1 MAEPKRFD
9 INKIENF
16 LKNSADKAQTLSYWT
31 AAVEHGKTVKEI
43 DENLASN
50 VDDNQIADLLLR
62 RTDAINR
69 RDRLIKAV
77 ENAIKVKY
85 QPQIPEIFSTV
96 NKEMQSRLAELQ
108 QQSSSVGRVQ
118 MLMSA
123 LQDENQ
129 ILNYLDLDEKK
140 RAIDRLMDSN
150 KKLREDSIADGKIV
164 DEEDYAAACQ
174 ELLQKRSDIKTKIED
189 LLKTEGGAIL
199 RSLED
204 AEQRLAD
211 VRASVAA
218 DKSSKNGTS
227 PQKEPQPDD
236 EQKEH
241 DGHNAEDSQEPRNGA
256 RSLPIEELSIHSRSE
271 RAKSNKTSV
280 ISKTS
285 SARRVLHLEL
295 KALKEQEEL
304 KSRLEKLG
312 RETKQKEMEI
322 ADLQGE
328 VARKARI
335 AEKEIELAK
344 FSNSCGTSLRSISP
358 VESPDDNLTKVSD
371 WMDKTE
377 EAENVASPINVPSV
391 YQQTSASAPVITVR
405 STHEGQRSG
414 LVGNLKPSVKPTIST
429 EAAVRGIGKD
439 RTKTVIDVVSQRATA
454 QPEVKFAS
462 SKPSM
467 TLSAEQNQL
476 PPTSGGIPSGAFQ
489 VPQFAN
495 TQMPY
500 LPSQGPNI
508 VSNARDDYFI
518 RSSLPKLKLAEF
530 SGDPLEWPEWS
541 QLFQATVHAANID
554 DSVKM
559 NHLKTMVTGKAKEAI
574 AGLGYTA
581 EMYNVAWNVLVR
593 NFGKPQMVV
602 NAQLKRIYSF
612 PPMKPYDGA
621 ALIKFARIVSSCVN
635 VLTQFNYVG
644 DLNSEGVLGSAT
656 RKLTLDMKT
665 KWLTYVK
672 QMNLY
677 QPGLAV
683 FSEWLND
690 IADVQDEL
698 LLYSNLIADRAKTSY
713 KEKAEGST
721 FATSAPDTASD
732 NSKYQQECALKDGK
746 HPIWKCEKFKK
757 MNVEERG
764 QKAKEL
770 KLCFKCLSDA
780 HQMRNCSGRLCDVNG
795 CGKPHHRLLHRPY
808 KNEDQ
813 KQNDE
818 NIDEVSNLSSMRS
831 SGVLPVIPVSI
842 GSGSKTVKT
851 FALCDSGASLSFVD
865 ESLMKALNLM
875 GQPVDLN
882 VAGIHGASDISS
894 KRLRVRIGDQQ
905 GKVKEDIM
913 AYSHPDVNAG
923 NRTYNLKKLK
933 EEYPHLSVL
942 KDSTIN
948 LKDVK
953 VILGQDCYHLHRAIG
968 YRKCGKSKPWAVLT
982 KLGWMLSGPLP
993 QQETAKFA
1001 TESLVFA
1008 DVDPLVDQMKTR
1020 SRMELYTSHCSVSEM
1035 SKDNT
1040 ENSPDI
1046 FVVERNWQ
1054 EVSTKPLLLEI
1065 KQIWKDEMHL
1075 AVSDHM
1081 TVEQDK
1087 NMGFSIVEEKNE
1099 HESFAIKSN
1108 LRTLEEFTVMLELVK
1123 QNTDV
1128 ASVRHHVKEKQPT
1141 QMQAVKLAVNTL
1153 TLEEGRKC
1161 SQLEKVVGFVK
1172 ECQIELHDDSRG
1184 KPIYQR
1190 HSSDLLEHNQPS
1202 KDNAS
1207 DGTKAVKMSF
1217 WRKHDVEL
1225 KENLLDKIIPND
1237 SENCSN
1243 WLGNG
1248 NSGMDAV
1255 AQANPNVHTQL
1266 NTGQSKQFEKRAWK
1280 FEPISIRL
1288 HGRNESAQLNT
1299 TGILYAKILIDE
1311 FADEISLMETRL
1323 GSSKAQTTTSS
1334 ESGPFIGPAVS
1345 REEVMMR
1352 QESFGKWIKEEV
1364 RQLEV
1369 NDLVW
1374 IVDENVK
1381 RAHYKMGRVLDVYH
1395 GSDGRV
1401 RSALVKTE
1409 DGKLKRPVVKLA
1421 PMFYESVF
1429 REKNRAG
1436 NVGAS
1441 QLRDQKLKLERD

>member
-1 MAEPKRFD
+1 MAQPKRFD
-9 INKIENF
+9 INKVENF
-16 LKNSADKAQTLSYWT
+16 LKNSADAAQIVSHWN
-31 AAVEHGKTVKEI
+31 AACEHGKTIRAI
-43 DENLASN
+43 DENLARN
-50 VDDNQIADLLLR
+50 DDNKQIAELLLR
-62 RTDAINR
+62 RIDVIKRRERLFKAIQ
-69 RDRLIKAV
+69 
-77 ENAIKVKY
+77 NAIKIKY
-85 QPQIPEIFSTV
+85 QPQIPEMFSTV
-96 NKEMQSRLAELQ
+96 IQAMNSRFVELQ
-108 QQSSSVGRVQ
+108 RQDSNTGRVII
-118 MLMSA
+118 LMSS

-129 ILNYLDLDEKK
+129 ILNYLDLEEKK
-140 RAIDRLMDSN
+140 RAIDERIAHNEM
-150 KKLREDSIADGKIV
+150 LRDERIENGEDA
-164 DEEDYAAACQ
+164 EEDYAAACQ
-174 ELLQKRSDIKTKIED
+174 ELLQERSDLKLKIEA
-189 LLKTEGGAIL
+189 LLKSGETGAIL

-236 EQKEH
+236 EQNEH
-241 DGHNAEDSQEPRNGA
+241 DGYNADDSQERNKCA
-256 RSLPIEELSIHSRSE
+256 RSLPIEELSIHSRSK
-271 RAKSNKTSV
+271 RTKSNKTSV

-285 SARRVLHLEL
+285 SARRVLDLEL
-295 KALKEQEEL
+295 NALKEQEEL
-304 KSRLEKLG
+304 QSRLEKL
-312 RETKQKEMEI
+312 RRNAEQNEI
-322 ADLQGE
+322 ADLQE
-328 VARKARI
+328 KLARKAKI
-335 AEKEIELAK
+335 AEKEIEMAK
-344 FSNSCGTSLRSISP
+344 VPSSCGSSFRSISP
-358 VESPDDNLTKVSD
+358 VETPDDNLTKVSD

-377 EAENVASPINVPSV
+377 EAENVASTTNVPSV
-391 YQQTSASAPVITVR
+391 YQQTSVSAPVITGQ
-405 STHEGQRSG
+405 SMQGGQRSSQVRD
-414 LVGNLKPSVKPTIST
+414 LKSSLKPVMST
-429 EAAVRGIGKD
+429 EAAVRDIGKD
-439 RTKTVIDVVSQRATA
+439 GTKTVIRDGSQRATA
-454 QPEVKFAS
+454 QPEVKFAP

-467 TLSAEQNQL
+467 TLSADPNRL
-476 PPTSGGIPSGAFQ
+476 PPTFGGIQSGAFQ
-489 VPQFAN
+489 VPQLAN
-495 TQMPY
+495 TQKQY
-500 LPSQGPNI
+500 LPSQGPNFA
-508 VSNARDDYFI
+508 SNAKDDYYL

-612 PPMKPYDGA
+612 PSMKPYDGA
-621 ALIKFARIVSSCVN
+621 ALIRFARIVSSCVN

-698 LLYSNLIADRAKTSY
+698 LLYSNLNADRAKTSY

-732 NSKYQQECALKDGK
+732 NSKYQRECALKDGK

-813 KQNDE
+813 KQNVE
-818 NIDEVSNLSSMRS
+818 NVDEVSNLSSMRS

-842 GSGSKTVKT
+842 GSGSKTVTT

-865 ESLMKALNLM
+865 ESLMKTLNLT

-968 YRKCGKSKPWAVLT
+968 YRKSGKSKPWAVLT
-982 KLGWMLSGPLP
+982 KLGWMLSGPWP

-1020 SRMELYTSHCSVSEM
+1020 SSMEVYTSHCSVSEM
-1035 SKDNT
+1035 SKEYS
-1040 ENSPDI
+1040 ENSPNI
-1046 FVVERNWQ
+1046 LVVERNWQ
-1054 EVSTKPLLLEI
+1054 DVSTKSLHLEI
-1065 KQIWKDEMHL
+1065 KQIWQDEMHL
-1075 AVSDHM
+1075 AVGDH
-1081 TVEQDK
+1081 VVVKQDK
-1087 NMGFSIVEEKNE
+1087 NMGFSFTEENNG

-1108 LRTLEEFTVMLELVK
+1108 IRTLEEFIVK
-1123 QNTDV
+1123 LDLLKEDMNV
-1128 ASVRHHVKEKQPT
+1128 ASVRQHVKEKQPT
-1141 QMQAVKLAVNTL
+1141 QMQAVKLAVNIL
-1153 TLEEGRKC
+1153 TLDEGKKC
-1161 SQLEKVVGFVK
+1161 SQMNKVVKFVK
-1172 ECQIELHDDSRG
+1172 ECQIELHEVPRG
-1184 KPIYQR
+1184 KAIYR
-1190 HSSDLLEHNQPS
+1190 RLFSGLLERNQPS
-1202 KDNAS
+1202 EENTS
-1207 DGTKAVKMSF
+1207 DRTKAVKMSF
-1217 WRKHDVEL
+1217 WRKHVEL
-1225 KENLLDKIIPND
+1225 KEKMPDKIIPND
-1237 SENCSN
+1237 SENRNN

-1248 NSGMDAV
+1248 NSGTDAV

-1266 NTGQSKQFEKRAWK
+1266 STVQSKQFEKRAWK

-1299 TGILYAKILIDE
+1299 TGILYAKIVIDE

-1345 REEVMMR
+1345 REEMMM
-1352 QESFGKWIKEEV
+1352 QLEFFGKWKNEEV

-1381 RAHYKMGRVLDVYH
+1381 RALYKMGRVLEVFH

>member
-1 MAEPKRFD
+1 MSHW
-9 INKIENF
+9 N
-16 LKNSADKAQTLSYWT
+16 
-31 AAVEHGKTVKEI
+31 AACEHGKTIRAI
-43 DENLASN
+43 DENLARN
-50 VDDNQIADLLLR
+50 DDNKQIAELLLR
-62 RTDAINR
+62 RIDVMKRRERLFKAIQ
-69 RDRLIKAV
+69 K
-77 ENAIKVKY
+77 AIKIKY
-85 QPQIPEIFSTV
+85 QPQIPQMFSTV
-96 NKEMQSRLAELQ
+96 IQAMNSRFVELQ
-108 QQSSSVGRVQ
+108 RQDSNTGRVII
-118 MLMSA
+118 LMSA

-129 ILNYLDLDEKK
+129 ILNYLDLEEKK
-140 RAIDRLMDSN
+140 RAIVERIAN
-150 KKLREDSIADGKIV
+150 NEKLRDERIENGEDA
-164 DEEDYAAACQ
+164 EEDYAAACQ
-174 ELLQKRSDIKTKIED
+174 ELLQERSDLKLKIEA
-189 LLKTEGGAIL
+189 LLKSGETGAIL

-236 EQKEH
+236 EQNEH
-241 DGHNAEDSQEPRNGA
+241 DGYNADDSQERNKCA
-256 RSLPIEELSIHSRSE
+256 RSLPIEELSIHSRSK
-271 RAKSNKTSV
+271 RTKSNKTSV

-285 SARRVLHLEL
+285 SARRVLDLEL
-295 KALKEQEEL
+295 NALKEQEEL
-304 KSRLEKLG
+304 QSRLEKL
-312 RETKQKEMEI
+312 RRNAEQNEI
-322 ADLQGE
+322 ADLQE
-328 VARKARI
+328 KLARKAKI
-335 AEKEIELAK
+335 AEKEIEMAK
-344 FSNSCGTSLRSISP
+344 VPSSCGSSFRSISP
-358 VESPDDNLTKVSD
+358 VETPDDNLTKVSD

-377 EAENVASPINVPSV
+377 EAENVASTTNVPSV
-391 YQQTSASAPVITVR
+391 YQQTSVSAPVITVQ
-405 STHEGQRSG
+405 SMHEGQCSA
-414 LVGNLKPSVKPTIST
+414 LVRDLNPPVKPTIST
-429 EAAVRGIGKD
+429 ETASRGIGKH
-439 RTKTVIDVVSQRATA
+439 RTKTVIDAVSQRATA
-454 QPEVKFAS
+454 QPEVKFAP

-467 TLSAEQNQL
+467 TLSADPNRL
-476 PPTSGGIPSGAFQ
+476 PPTFGGIQSGAFQ
-489 VPQFAN
+489 VPQLAN
-495 TQMPY
+495 TQKQY
-500 LPSQGPNI
+500 LPSQGPNFA
-508 VSNARDDYFI
+508 SNAKEDYYI
-518 RSSLPKLKLAEF
+518 RSSLPKLKLADF

-574 AGLGYTA
+574 AGLEYTA

-593 NFGKPQMVV
+593 NFGKPQIVV
-602 NAQLKRIYSF
+602 NAQWKRIYSF

-672 QMNLY
+672 QMNLC

-698 LLYSNLIADRAKTSY
+698 LLSSNPNADRAKSNY
-713 KEKAEGST
+713 KEKAKGST
-721 FATSAPDTASD
+721 FATSTTNTASD
-732 NSKYQQECALKDGK
+732 NSKNQRECALKDGK
-746 HPIWKCEKFKK
+746 HPIWKCEKFRK

-808 KNEDQ
+808 KNEEQ
-813 KQNDE
+813 KQSVE
-818 NIDEVSNLSSMRS
+818 NVEEVSNLSSMRS

-842 GSGSKTVKT
+842 GSGNKTVKT

-865 ESLMKALNLM
+865 ESLMKTLNLT
-875 GQPVDLN
+875 GKPVDLN

-905 GKVKEDIM
+905 GKVKEDII
-913 AYSHPDVNAG
+913 AYSHPNVNAG

-933 EEYPHLSVL
+933 ETYPHLSIL
-942 KDSTIN
+942 KDSIIN
-948 LKDVK
+948 LGDVK
-953 VILGQDCYHLHRAIG
+953 VILGQDCYHLHRAID
-968 YRKCGKSKPWAVLT
+968 YRKCGNAKPWAVRT

-993 QQETAKFA
+993 QQETAKLDN
-1001 TESLVFA
+1001 ESLVFA

-1020 SRMELYTSHCSVSEM
+1020 WGMESYTSHCSVSEM
-1035 SKDNT
+1035 SKEYS
-1040 ENSPDI
+1040 ENSPNI
-1046 FVVERNWQ
+1046 LVVERNWQ
-1054 EVSTKPLLLEI
+1054 DVSTKSLHLEI
-1065 KQIWKDEMHL
+1065 KQNWQDEMHL
-1075 AVSDHM
+1075 AVGDH
-1081 TVEQDK
+1081 VVVKQDK
-1087 NMGFSIVEEKNE
+1087 NMGFSFTEENNG
-1099 HESFAIKSN
+1099 HESFAIESN
-1108 LRTLEEFTVMLELVK
+1108 IRTLEEFIVK
-1123 QNTDV
+1123 LDLLKEDMNV
-1128 ASVRHHVKEKQPT
+1128 ASVRQHVKEKQPT

-1172 ECQIELHDDSRG
+1172 ECQIEVHDDSRG

-1225 KENLLDKIIPND
+1225 KENLLDKIIPSD
-1237 SENCSN
+1237 SENCNN

-1255 AQANPNVHTQL
+1255 AQANPNVYTKPKLSNGHR
-1266 NTGQSKQFEKRAWK
+1266 KQFEKRAWK
-1280 FEPISIRL
+1280 FEHSSYIL
-1288 HGRNESAQLNT
+1288 DEMGEGVQLNQD
-1299 TGILYAKILIDE
+1299 GIIEAKNSTNE
-1311 FADEISLMETRL
+1311 FACEISLMKTRM
-1323 GSSKAQTTTSS
+1323 GSSKARTTTSCKI
-1334 ESGPFIGPAVS
+1334 EPCIGPAAS
-1345 REEVMMR
+1345 WEVMMR
-1352 QESFGKWIKEEV
+1352 QESFGKWIEEEF

-1381 RAHYKMGRVLDVYH
+1381 RTHYKMGRVLEVYH

-1441 QLRDQKLKLERD
+1441 HQKAEKLNSELAG

>member
-16 LKNSADKAQTLSYWT
+16 LKNSADKAQTLSYWN

-50 VDDNQIADLLLR
+50 VDDKQIADLLLR

-150 KKLREDSIADGKIV
+150 KKLREDSIANGKIV

-189 LLKTEGGAIL
+189 LLKTGEGGAIL

-211 VRASVAA
+211 ARVNSAA
-218 DKSSKNGTS
+218 DKSSRNGTS
-227 PQKEPQPDD
+227 PQKEPEPDE
-236 EQKEH
+236 EQKE
-241 DGHNAEDSQEPRNGA
+241 DNGHNADDSQERNKCA
-256 RSLPIEELSIHSRSE
+256 RSLPIDELSIHSRSK
-271 RAKSNKTSV
+271 RTKSNKTSV

-285 SARRVLHLEL
+285 SARRVLDL
-295 KALKEQEEL
+295 KLNALKEQEEL
-304 KSRLEKLG
+304 QSRLEKL
-312 RETKQKEMEI
+312 RRNAEQKEI
-322 ADLQGE
+322 ADLQE
-328 VARKARI
+328 ELARKARI
-335 AEKEIELAK
+335 AEKEIERAK
-344 FSNSCGTSLRSISP
+344 VSSSRGYSLRSISP
-358 VESPDDNLTKVSD
+358 VGTPDDNLSKVSG

-377 EAENVASPINVPSV
+377 EAENVASTTNVPSV
-391 YQQTSASAPVITVR
+391 YQQTSISAPVITVQ
-405 STHEGQRSG
+405 SMQGGQCSA
-414 LVGNLKPSVKPTIST
+414 LVRDLSPPVKPTIST
-429 EAAVRGIGKD
+429 EAASRGIGKD
-439 RTKTVIDVVSQRATA
+439 RTKTVIDVGSQRATA
-454 QPEVKFAS
+454 QPEVKFAT
-462 SKPSM
+462 SKPPM
-467 TLSAEQNQL
+467 TLMADQSWV
-476 PPTSGGIPSGAFQ
+476 PPTNGGNPSSAFQ
-489 VPQFAN
+489 VPQLAN
-495 TQMPY
+495 TQKQYM
-500 LPSQGPNI
+500 PSQGPNI
-508 VSNARDDYFI
+508 VSTTRDDYFI

-698 LLYSNLIADRAKTSY
+698 LLYSNLNADRAKTSY

-732 NSKYQQECALKDGK
+732 NSKYQRECALKDGK
-746 HPIWKCEKFKK
+746 HPILKCEKFKK

-780 HQMRNCSGRLCDVNG
+780 HQMRNCSGRLCDVSG

-813 KQNDE
+813 KQNVE

-865 ESLMKALNLM
+865 ESLMKALNLT
-875 GQPVDLN
+875 GKPVDLN
-882 VAGIHGASDISS
+882 VAGIHGTSDISS
-894 KRLRVRIGDQQ
+894 KRLRVKIGDQQ
-905 GKVKEDIM
+905 GKVKEDII
-913 AYSHPDVNAG
+913 AYSHPNVNAG

-1035 SKDNT
+1035 SKENT

-1087 NMGFSIVEEKNE
+1087 NMGFSTVEEKNE
-1099 HESFAIKSN
+1099 HECFAIKSN
-1108 LRTLEEFTVMLELVK
+1108 LRTLEEFTVMLDLVK
-1123 QNTDV
+1123 QNTAV
-1128 ASVRHHVKEKQPT
+1128 ASVRQHVKEKQPT

-1190 HSSDLLEHNQPS
+1190 HSNDLLEHNQPS

-1225 KENLLDKIIPND
+1225 KENLLDKIIPSD
-1237 SENCSN
+1237 SENCNN

-1255 AQANPNVHTQL
+1255 AQANPNVYTQL
-1266 NTGQSKQFEKRAWK
+1266 SSGHGKQFEKRAWK
-1280 FEPISIRL
+1280 FEHSSYIL
-1288 HGRNESAQLNT
+1288 DEMGEGVQLNQD
-1299 TGILYAKILIDE
+1299 GILEAKNSTDE

-1334 ESGPFIGPAVS
+1334 ENGPFIGPAVS
-1345 REEVMMR
+1345 REEMMMQR
-1352 QESFGKWIKEEV
+1352 DSFGKCIKEEF

-1381 RAHYKMGRVLDVYH
+1381 RAHYKMGRVLEVYH

-1409 DGKLKRPVVKLA
+1409 DGKLKRPVMKLA

-1436 NVGAS
+1436 NVGFS
-1441 QLRDQKLKLERD
+1441 HQKAEKLNSELAG

>member
-1 MAEPKRFD
+1 MAQPKRFD
-9 INKIENF
+9 INKVEIF
-16 LKNSADKAQTLSYWT
+16 LKNSADKAQILSHWN
-31 AAVEHGKTVKEI
+31 AACEHGKTIRAI

-50 VDDNQIADLLLR
+50 DDNKQIAELLLR
-62 RTDAINR
+62 RIDVINR
-69 RDRLIKAV
+69 RERLFKAIQ
-77 ENAIKVKY
+77 NAIKIKY
-85 QPQIPEIFSTV
+85 QPQIPEMFSTV
-96 NKEMQSRLAELQ
+96 IQAMKSRFVELQ
-108 QQSSSVGRVQ
+108 RQDSNTGRVII
-118 MLMSA
+118 LMSA

-129 ILNYLDLDEKK
+129 ILNYLDLEEKK
-140 RAIDRLMDSN
+140 RAIDEKIAHN
-150 KKLREDSIADGKIV
+150 EKLRDERIENGEDA
-164 DEEDYAAACQ
+164 EEDYAAACQ
-174 ELLQKRSDIKTKIED
+174 ELLQERSDLKLKIEA
-189 LLKTEGGAIL
+189 LLKSGETGAIL

-218 DKSSKNGTS
+218 DKSSKNDTS

-236 EQKEH
+236 EQKKH

-304 KSRLEKLG
+304 QSRLEKLG

-335 AEKEIELAK
+335 AEKEIKLAK
-344 FSNSCGTSLRSISP
+344 FSSSCGTSLRSISP

-377 EAENVASPINVPSV
+377 EAENVASPINVPPG
-391 YQQTSASAPVITVR
+391 YQQTSISAPVISVR
-405 STHEGQRSG
+405 STHGGQGSAQVRDLKSS
-414 LVGNLKPSVKPTIST
+414 LKPVMST
-429 EAAVRGIGKD
+429 ETAVRDIGKD
-439 RTKTVIDVVSQRATA
+439 RTKTVIDVGSQRATA

-467 TLSAEQNQL
+467 TLGADLNRL
-476 PPTSGGIPSGAFQ
+476 PPTFGGIPSSAFQ
-489 VPQFAN
+489 VPQLEN
-495 TQMPY
+495 TQKPY
-500 LPSQGPNI
+500 LPRQVHNI

-541 QLFQATVHAANID
+541 QLFQATVHAANMD

-593 NFGKPQMVV
+593 NFGKLQMVV

-672 QMNLY
+672 QMNLC

-698 LLYSNLIADRAKTSY
+698 LLSSNPNADRAKSNY
-713 KEKAEGST
+713 KEKAKGST
-721 FATSAPDTASD
+721 FATSTTNTTSD
-732 NSKYQQECALKDGK
+732 NSKYQRECALKDGK

-795 CGKPHHRLLHRPY
+795 CGKPHHRLLHRTY
-808 KNEDQ
+808 KNVEQ
-813 KQNDE
+813 KKNVE
-818 NIDEVSNLSSMRS
+818 NVDEVSNLSSMRS
-831 SGVLPVIPVSI
+831 SGVLPVIPVLI

-882 VAGIHGASDISS
+882 VAGIHGTSDISS
-894 KRLRVRIGDQQ
+894 KRLRVKIGDQD
-905 GKVKEDIM
+905 GKVKEGIM
-913 AYSHPDVNAG
+913 AYSHPNVNAG
-923 NRTYNLKKLK
+923 NRTYDLKKLK
-933 EEYPHLSVL
+933 ETYPHLSVL

-953 VILGQDCYHLHRAIG
+953 VILGQDCYHLHRAID
-968 YRKCGKSKPWAVLT
+968 YRKCGNAQPWAVRT

-1020 SRMELYTSHCSVSEM
+1020 SSMEVYTSHCSVSEM
-1035 SKDNT
+1035 SKENT

-1054 EVSTKPLLLEI
+1054 EVSTKTLLVEI
-1065 KQIWKDEMHL
+1065 KQVWKEEMHL
-1075 AVSDHM
+1075 AMSDHM
-1081 TVEQDK
+1081 IVEQDE
-1087 NMGFSIVEEKNE
+1087 NMGFSIVEEKKE

-1108 LRTLEEFTVMLELVK
+1108 LRTLEEFNVMLDLVK
-1123 QNTDV
+1123 QNMDV
-1128 ASVRHHVKEKQPT
+1128 ASVRQHVKKKQST
-1141 QMQAVKLAVNTL
+1141 QMQAIKLAVNTL
-1153 TLEEGRKC
+1153 THE
-1161 SQLEKVVGFVK
+1161 
-1172 ECQIELHDDSRG
+1172 
-1184 KPIYQR
+1184 
-1190 HSSDLLEHNQPS
+1190 
-1202 KDNAS
+1202 
-1207 DGTKAVKMSF
+1207 DGAKAVKMLF
-1217 WRKHDVEL
+1217 RRKHDVEL
-1225 KENLLDKIIPND
+1225 KEKLLDKIIPND
-1237 SENCSN
+1237 SENCNN

-1288 HGRNESAQLNT
+1288 PGRNESAQLNT
-1299 TGILYAKILIDE
+1299 TGILYAKIVIDE

-1345 REEVMMR
+1345 REEMMMQR
-1352 QESFGKWIKEEV
+1352 DSFGKCIKEEF

-1381 RAHYKMGRVLDVYH
+1381 RAHYKMGRVLEVYH

-1421 PMFYESVF
+1421 PMFYESMF
-1429 REKNRAG
+1429 QEKNRAG

-1441 QLRDQKLKLERD
+1441 HQKAEKVDLEHETRT

>member
-1 MAEPKRFD
+1 MAHPKRFD
-9 INKIENF
+9 IDKVESF
-16 LKNSADKAQTLSYWT
+16 LKNSADKAQIVSHWNT
-31 AAVEHGKTVKEI
+31 AVEHGKTIKGI

-50 VDDNQIADLLLR
+50 DDNKQIAELLLR
-62 RTDAINR
+62 RIDAINR
-69 RDRLIKAV
+69 REPLIKAIQ
-77 ENAIKVKY
+77 NAIKIKY
-85 QPQIPEIFSTV
+85 QPQVLEMFSKV
-96 NKEMQSRLAELQ
+96 IQAMKSRFVELQ
-108 QQSSSVGRVQ
+108 RQNSNIGRLII
-118 MLMSA
+118 LMSA

-129 ILNYLDLDEKK
+129 ILNYLDLEEKK
-140 RAIDRLMDSN
+140 RAIDERIAHN
-150 KKLREDSIADGKIV
+150 EKLRDERIENGEDA
-164 DEEDYAAACQ
+164 EEDYAAACQ
-174 ELLQKRSDIKTKIED
+174 ELLQERSDLKLKIEA
-189 LLKTEGGAIL
+189 LLKSGETGAIL

-236 EQKEH
+236 EQKER
-241 DGHNAEDSQEPRNGA
+241 DGHNAEDSHEPRNGA

-285 SARRVLHLEL
+285 SARRVLDLEI
-295 KALKEQEEL
+295 KALKEQEKLQARLTEL
-304 KSRLEKLG
+304 K
-312 RETKQKEMEI
+312 QKEI
-322 ADLQGE
+322 ADLQE
-328 VARKARI
+328 ELARKARI
-335 AEKEIELAK
+335 AEKEIERAK
-344 FSNSCGTSLRSISP
+344 VSSSRGSSLRSISP
-358 VESPDDNLTKVSD
+358 VGTPDDNLSKVSD

-377 EAENVASPINVPSV
+377 EAENVASQINVPSV
-391 YQQTSASAPVITVR
+391 YQQTSVSAPVITEQ
-405 STHEGQRSG
+405 STHGGQCSAQVRD
-414 LVGNLKPSVKPTIST
+414 LKPSVKPTISM
-429 EAAVRGIGKD
+429 EAAVRGLGMD
-439 RTKTVIDVVSQRATA
+439 RTKTVIGVGSQRATT
-454 QPEVKFAS
+454 QPEVKFAT

-467 TLSAEQNQL
+467 TLMANQSWV
-476 PPTSGGIPSGAFQ
+476 PPTNGGNPSSAFQ
-489 VPQFAN
+489 VPQLEN
-495 TQMPY
+495 TQKQY
-500 LPSQGPNI
+500 LPSQGPNFA
-508 VSNARDDYFI
+508 SNAKDDYYI

-559 NHLKTMVTGKAKEAI
+559 NHLKTKVTGKAKEAI

-602 NAQLKRIYSF
+602 NAELKRIYSF

-635 VLTQFNYVG
+635 ILTQFNYVG

-656 RKLTLDMKT
+656 RKLTLDTKT

-698 LLYSNLIADRAKTSY
+698 LLYSNLNADRAKTSY

-732 NSKYQQECALKDGK
+732 NSKYQRECALKDGK

-764 QKAKEL
+764 QKAKDL

-808 KNEDQ
+808 KNEEQ
-813 KQNDE
+813 RQNVE
-818 NIDEVSNLSSMRS
+818 NVDEVSNLSSMRS
-831 SGVLPVIPVSI
+831 SGVLPVIPVTI
-842 GSGSKTVKT
+842 GSGSKTLKT

-865 ESLMKALNLM
+865 ESLMKTLNLT

-953 VILGQDCYHLHRAIG
+953 VILGQDCYHLHRAID

-1020 SRMELYTSHCSVSEM
+1020 WGMESYTSHCSVSEM
-1035 SKDNT
+1035 SKEYS
-1040 ENSPDI
+1040 ENSPNK

-1081 TVEQDK
+1081 IVEQDK
-1087 NMGFSIVEEKNE
+1087 NMGFSFTEENNG

-1108 LRTLEEFTVMLELVK
+1108 IRTLEKFIVK
-1123 QNTDV
+1123 LDLLKENMNV
-1128 ASVRHHVKEKQPT
+1128 ASVRQHVKEKQPT

-1217 WRKHDVEL
+1217 RRKHDVEL
-1225 KENLLDKIIPND
+1225 KENLLDKIIPSD
-1237 SENCSN
+1237 SENCNN

-1255 AQANPNVHTQL
+1255 AQANPNVHTHMS
-1266 NTGQSKQFEKRAWK
+1266 TGHSKLFEKRAWK
-1280 FEPISIRL
+1280 FEPILIRL
-1288 HGRNESAQLNT
+1288 HGMNESAQLNT
-1299 TGILYAKILIDE
+1299 KGILHANMKADE
-1311 FADEISLMETRL
+1311 FAREISLMETRL
-1323 GSSKAQTTTSS
+1323 GSSKAQTSS
-1334 ESGPFIGPAVS
+1334 ENGPFIGPAVS
-1345 REEVMMR
+1345 REEMMMQR
-1352 QESFGKWIKEEV
+1352 DCFGKWIEEEF
-1364 RQLEV
+1364 RQLEA

-1374 IVDENVK
+1374 IVDENVE
-1381 RAHYKMGRVLDVYH
+1381 RTHYKMGRVLEVYH

-1441 QLRDQKLKLERD
+1441 HQKAEKLDSEHVG